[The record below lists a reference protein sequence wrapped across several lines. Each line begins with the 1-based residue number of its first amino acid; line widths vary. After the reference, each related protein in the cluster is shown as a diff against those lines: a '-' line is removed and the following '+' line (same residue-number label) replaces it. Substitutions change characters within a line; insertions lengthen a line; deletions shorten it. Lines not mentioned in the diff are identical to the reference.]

1 MSRLSILLLMAFC
14 HIVDDYYLQAI
25 GPLASMKQRKWWDE
39 NYPQKLY
46 KYDYLVALLIHSLS
60 WAFMVMLP
68 ISFYMSWDID
78 GVFLVTFIVNAVIH
92 AFVDNVKANWLL
104 INLITDQAVHI
115 IQILVTFLVLMYG

>member
-1 MSRLSILLLMAFC
+1 MI
-14 HIVDDYYLQAI
+14 
-25 GPLASMKQRKWWDE
+25 
-39 NYPQKLY
+39 
-46 KYDYLVALLIHSLS
+46 
-60 WAFMVMLP
+60 MLP
-68 ISFYMSWDID
+68 IALYMSWDID